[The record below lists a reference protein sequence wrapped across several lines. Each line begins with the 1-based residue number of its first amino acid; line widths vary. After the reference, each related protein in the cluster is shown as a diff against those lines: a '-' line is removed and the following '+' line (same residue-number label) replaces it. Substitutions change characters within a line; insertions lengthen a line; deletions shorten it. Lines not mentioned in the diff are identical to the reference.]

1 MAAFK
6 SNHDEYQ
13 HLFKM
18 YRDSLE
24 IIKSLNNTIDDLRKV
39 IADQNEEIRKLSE
52 SIRKDSHNSSKPPSS
67 DGLKKKPSPKSLRE
81 KTGKKQGG
89 QTSHP
94 GSNLKKMEPTR
105 IEPLMPAKCAGCP
118 HYTACQER
126 FCNEQSPNRQVVDVK
141 VTPDVTEYRQAV
153 ITDCP
158 MHHDFRCG
166 EFPAGVTGNIQYG
179 DTLTA
184 LTAAFYTVG
193 AVSIDRIHEIL
204 GSVFGIPLS
213 TGTIYS
219 MVSRCADNL
228 TGTYNEIKTQMM
240 VAALSHFDETGTR
253 VEGKTWW
260 VHVACN
266 SLYTYLYIHK
276 KRGKKAMEAEGVLP
290 AFRGIA
296 VHDCWSSYWYYND
309 AEHAVC
315 NEHLLR
321 ELVGVSENH
330 ENQTWS
336 KAFYDLLLKMNST
349 KDKLQRKGC
358 MEASYYYRHKYSEE
372 YDSLLEKAYK
382 QNPEPEQVPGKKGR
396 KKRGKVLALIDRL
409 KTYKAS
415 VCLFFENFD
424 VPFTNN
430 MAEQAIRI
438 IKVKTKVSGCFRK
451 EDGAKD
457 YLKIMSYVGTVKKQ
471 GYNVFDAILNAVKGT
486 PYNVIPVVAA
496 E

>member
-1 MAAFK
+1 MQK
-6 SNHDEYQ
+6 TLDTKTRNLILI
-13 HLFKM
+13 LFLIGVFM
-18 YRDSLE
+18 GSLDTG
-24 IIKSLNNTIDDLRKV
+24 IIGPVLP
-39 IADQNEEIRKLSE
+39 
-52 SIRKDSHNSSKPPSS
+52 SI
-67 DGLKKKPSPKSLRE
+67 
-81 KTGKKQGG
+81 
-89 QTSHP
+89 
-94 GSNLKKMEPTR
+94 
-105 IEPLMPAKCAGCP
+105 
-118 HYTACQER
+118 
-126 FCNEQSPNRQVVDVK
+126 EQSFHLTSRESSWIFTLFVIFFMIGSPVMAKFSDFYGRKKIFILDVILFGIGSCLIAFSANIDSIFLGRI
-141 VTPDVTEYRQAV
+141 VQG
-153 ITDCP
+153 
-158 MHHDFRCG
+158 FGCG
-166 EFPAGVTGNIQYG
+166 GIFPVAGAFVG
-179 DTLTA
+179 DAFPLEERGKA
-184 LTAAFYTVG
+184 LG
-193 AVSIDRIHEIL
+193 IL